1 MLCNSKIFDL
11 SDAQYALYQ
20 SKLVPTI
27 PQEEWLRKAH
37 SLAKR
42 IIRQEN
48 TKVFKKHR
56 KKLIDTIKEWIESD
70 QMYTCRFGLR
80 MLMIHYLDDDFLSE
94 YLEIPASIR
103 SKDYYVQI
111 MIAWYFATALA
122 KQWEPLFHY

>member
-1 MLCNSKIFDL
+1 M
-11 SDAQYALYQ
+11 
-20 SKLVPTI
+20 
-27 PQEEWLRKAH
+27 RKAH

-111 MIAWYFATALA
+111 MIAWYFATVLA
-122 KQWEPLFHY
+122 KQWEPFFHY